1 MSIALA
7 QPRHI
12 FGLRSDVTGNLAY
25 FDEQTIVYPSG
36 TNCILYN
43 MDQKAQKFIQGSEK
57 SKGMTAMAIS
67 PNRRYVA
74 VAERSDKEKGEKPV
88 VVIYD
93 LHTLRKRKTL
103 SSADVQSDEYT
114 SLAFSPDSKYLV
126 MQGGK
131 PDWTLLY
138 WTWEKTKV
146 MAKMNSSQQP
156 SMTINQVIFV
166 YLNGNSLVQYN
177 LQAVLQKMI
186 F

>member
-43 MDQKAQKFIQGSEK
+43 MDQKVQKFIQGSEK

-74 VAERSDKEKGEKPV
+74 VAERGDKEKGEKPV

-103 SSADVQSDEYT
+103 SSADVQSDEFT

-146 MAKMNSSQQP
+146 MAKMSSQQ
-156 SMTINQVIFV
+156 SSAVINQVIHIYF
-166 YLNGNSLVQYN
+166 NSNSLVLYN
-177 LQAVLQKMI
+177 LEAAL
-186 F
+186 